1 MHTNHAT
8 GSKPHVPLFQDGKR
22 KDQGEC
28 MNIKTNRLK
37 DIAQDHVVILLTSG
51 SGTATLGLGVRRL
64 LPHGNTK
71 RSNVL
76 GGKEVQDGPRGNT
89 DDDLQAAGIQV
100 DSSTVV
106 SSNVQ

>member
-1 MHTNHAT
+1 MHNAD
-8 GSKPHVPLFQDGKR
+8 VAR
-22 KDQGEC
+22 
-28 MNIKTNRLK
+28 
-37 DIAQDHVVILLTSG
+37 DHVVIMVTSG
-51 SGTATLGLGVRRL
+51 SGIPTLGLGVRLL

-89 DDDLQAAGIQV
+89 DNDLQAAGIQV
-100 DSSTVV
+100 VQYLVV